1 MGGIKEQTRD
11 GSMKAKYQQ
20 HISIIKYITAMVKWM
35 AVFGDEVVVAVV
47 GNLSCFDICSMK
59 HVGS

>member
-20 HISIIKYITAMVKWM
+20 HISIIKYITAMVKRM

-47 GNLSCFDICSMK
+47 GDLN
-59 HVGS
+59 